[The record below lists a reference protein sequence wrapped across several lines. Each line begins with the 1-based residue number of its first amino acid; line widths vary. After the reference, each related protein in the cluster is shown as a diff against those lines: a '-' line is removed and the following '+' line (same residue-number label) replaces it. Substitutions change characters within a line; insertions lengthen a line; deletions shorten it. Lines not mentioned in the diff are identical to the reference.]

1 MGNLDPDM
9 QAPAADTAAAPERFV
24 VIREGLRAKRLRHHA
39 GETLLETARRGNV
52 ALDSNCEQG
61 MCGTCMVTLLKGT
74 VTMRH
79 NEVLSQADIDS
90 GVVLACQAVPTS
102 DLVEIEK

>member
-1 MGNLDPDM
+1 MNDPDT
-9 QAPAADTAAAPERFV
+9 QPPPSDTAIAAERVV
-24 VIREGLRAKRLRHHA
+24 VIRQGLRAQRLRYHT

-79 NEVLSQADIDS
+79 NDVLSQADIDS
-90 GVVLACQAVPTS
+90 GLVLACQAVPTS
-102 DLVEIEK
+102 DLVEIER